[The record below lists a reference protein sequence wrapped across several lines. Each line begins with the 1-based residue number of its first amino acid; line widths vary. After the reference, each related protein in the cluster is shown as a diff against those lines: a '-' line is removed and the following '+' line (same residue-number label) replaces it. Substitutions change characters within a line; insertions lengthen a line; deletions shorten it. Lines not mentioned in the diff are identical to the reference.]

1 METTTSSPRALNAV
15 IAAAALL
22 TAGLTPVVAAPEIG
36 TRAVA
41 TLSTEIAL
49 AGNTVVDSLADLSA
63 FDIPSAAAA
72 LDVPGAAQAL
82 DIPGA
87 ADAFDIA
94 GLINA
99 EIAAAQGLVNS
110 LFSLPVTL
118 FNDVSSVVNSLIN
131 LDFGLAFSVAVTIP
145 QDIINYVLGLPGLLI
160 NTAFN
165 MAFVLPGEYLF
176 NFG

>member
-1 METTTSSPRALNAV
+1 MIDTTRPRMLSICAASALVIGLTPMAAPSAISSGALVEVSTGVTLTSGAVVDGLESALS
-15 IAAAALL
+15 AALL
-22 TAGLTPVVAAPEIG
+22 DT
-36 TRAVA
+36 
-41 TLSTEIAL
+41 
-49 AGNTVVDSLADLSA
+49 
-63 FDIPSAAAA
+63 
-72 LDVPGAAQAL
+72 
-82 DIPGA
+82 PGA

-99 EIAAAQGLVNS
+99 EIAAAQGFFNS

-118 FNDVSSVVNSLIN
+118 YNDVTSVIDNLIN

-145 QDIINYVLGLPGLLI
+145 QDIINYVLGLPGLLV

-165 MAFVLPGEYLF
+165 MAVVLPGEYLF